1 MLAKEL
7 ISEEVSKLKTSD
19 TGQTALN
26 MMDMLRVSHLPVVN
40 ELDYL
45 GLVSDTDIYDLNDFG
60 QAVGNHKLSLI
71 RPFVRTDQHIFD
83 VISLAAK
90 LKLSLIP
97 VIDDHNHYKGA
108 IISAELVEKLAE
120 MSSLREPGGLIVL
133 DILQNDYSLSQIAQ
147 IIESNNARI
156 MNLYISSPPDTTRM
170 ELTIKLN
177 TNNLMPIIRTFERY
191 EYEVTAWH
199 GEDDDMDSFYSDRF
213 DSFMRYLDI

>member
-191 EYEVTAWH
+191 EYDETAWH